1 MANTGTVELN
11 NGLIGACPAHPILA
25 YMIDSIRSS
34 MAQLPIPAAPPGD
47 PMALIGAM
55 AGVDLKGIVGGGAA
69 AAVPAARKEPAV
81 AKGAAAVD
89 PLALIGA
96 MAGVDLKGIVG
107 GGAATAPK
115 ATAKAISARAAMQ
128 TIERTGPGLLSRA
141 FAAALG
147 SQAEDLKR
155 AGALRQERTG
165 AEALVFAMMQPG
177 QDQEAGFLSSDEQEL
192 VVALPTVYFQPLRN
206 DTKQRT
212 AGAREHPDTM
222 AIHYHECSWQV

>member
-55 AGVDLKGIVGGGAA
+55 AGVDLKGIVGGVAA
-69 AAVPAARKEPAV
+69 AAVPARKEPAV
-81 AKGAAAVD
+81 ANGAAAVD

-96 MAGVDLKGIVG
+96 MAGVDLK
-107 GGAATAPK
+107 APK

-155 AGALRQERTG
+155 AGALRQECTG

-177 QDQEAGFLSSDEQEL
+177 QHQEAGFLSSDEQEL